1 MHCTVRET
9 TDSLEVNLSFLFC
22 RKELWRRRRRHSYK
36 ERTLYYNFG
45 VSLRLKNYYCL
56 EKARLASN
64 QLGASSNGWHL
75 ICGEKRRSGR
85 EIGASPLAK
94 VQAAAAR
101 CILAA
106 RQEPPSHHPRP
117 SPPPPRVHDN
127 SLGCC
132 VCTSFASSVPTSTGL
147 SLLLGWRASRPTPK
161 SA

>member
-1 MHCTVRET
+1 MIDEIRNTKGLFTLIACFPYLVSLYSKKIFFSVVHCTVRKT

-22 RKELWRRRRRHSYK
+22 RKELWRRRRRRHSYK

-45 VSLRLKNYYCL
+45 VSLSLKNYYCL

-75 ICGEKRRSGR
+75 ICGEERRSGR

-106 RQEPPSHHPRP
+106 RQVPPTTI
-117 SPPPPRVHDN
+117 
-127 SLGCC
+127 LGHRRRRRECM
-132 VCTSFASSVPTSTGL
+132 TTA
-147 SLLLGWRASRPTPK
+147 
-161 SA
+161 